1 MKAPE
6 II

>member
-6 II
+6 TC